1 MEQIIKKILRES
13 DFDWIKDVPSFIE
26 ITEPVTQRN
35 PNDSFRLYWTNG
47 HGEDAAVWAD
57 NWFTFNNDNRGINQ
71 LTRYIKMLQNGF
83 NASGYFS
90 VEKIADLY
98 FEGRADYVVADWME
112 NDMAEARDEKQ
123 AREFLMEMLY
133 EDLRDMGILP
143 YDSYN
148 GNDATVERWWVN
160 YFDKAGVEYKTKI
173 NPNL

>member
-35 PNDSFRLYWTNG
+35 PKDSFKLNWTNG
-47 HGEDAAVWAD
+47 MGEDAAHWSND
-57 NWFTFNNDNRGINQ
+57 WRIFKNDNKGNNK
-71 LTRYIKMLQNGF
+71 LVRYLKMLQNGF

-90 VEKIADLY
+90 VVKLTDLY
-98 FEGRADYVVADWME
+98 FEGRADYVVDDWME
-112 NDMAEARDEKQ
+112 DDMVKARDEKQ

-143 YDSYN
+143 YDSYS
-148 GNDATVERWWVN
+148 GDDASCRKVVDYLFR
-160 YFDKAGVEYKTKI
+160 
-173 NPNL
+173 